1 MRIAVVSE
9 TFPPEINGVALTV
22 RNFVVG
28 AAALGH
34 RLQVV
39 RPRQPD
45 PEGAAEGPWETL
57 VVPGAPLPRYRGL
70 RFGFPMSGRIRKAW
84 QSFKPDAVYVAT
96 EGPLGWAALRAARRL
111 GIPVASGFHT
121 RFDDFVSHYGF
132 NWLRRPAFAYLRA
145 FHNRTHRT
153 LVPTTRLRQFL
164 LDAGFSGVEVL
175 DRGVDTQR
183 FDPARRDRDLRAQW
197 GADDD
202 TLVVL
207 HVGRLAPEKN
217 LGLVE
222 RSFAEIQATVPGA
235 RLVWVG
241 DGPDRAGL
249 QGRHSEQHFAGMR
262 TGLDLARHYA
272 SGDLFLFPSLTET
285 FGNVTLEA
293 LASGVPVVAFDY
305 GAAGRHLADG
315 AGGRA
320 VPFGDESAFI
330 EAAVALAR
338 DESLRRRAGQRGH
351 ALMQAH
357 SLAGVASR
365 FVAQLQQLGDRPSA
379 SPRSL
384 PA

>member
-22 RNFVVG
+22 RNFVAG

-34 RLQVV
+34 ELQVI

-45 PEGAAEGPWETL
+45 PDGAADGPWQTL
-57 VVPGAPLPRYRGL
+57 AVPGAPLPRYQGL
-70 RFGFPMSGRIRKAW
+70 RFGFPVSGRIYKAW
-84 QSFKPDAVYVAT
+84 QAFKPDAVYVAT

-121 RFDDFVSHYGF
+121 RFDDFVTHYGF

-145 FHNRTHRT
+145 FHNRTRRT
-153 LVPTTRLRQFL
+153 LVPTAKLRQFL
-164 LDAGFSGVEVL
+164 LDAGFAGVEVL

-183 FDPARRDRDLRAQW
+183 FDPARRDSALRAQW
-197 GADDD
+197 GADDN

-222 RSFAEIQATVPGA
+222 RSFAQIQRAVPGA
-235 RLVWVG
+235 KLVWVG
-241 DGPDRAGL
+241 DGPDRPGL
-249 QGRHSEQHFAGMR
+249 QQRHPDQHFAGMQ

-315 AGGRA
+315 AAGVV
-320 VPFGDESAFI
+320 VPFGDENAFVD
-330 EAAVALAR
+330 AALAMAG
-338 DESLRRRAGQRGH
+338 DEALRQRAGHRGH
-351 ALMQAH
+351 ALMQGH
-357 SLAGVASR
+357 SLAGVAAR

-379 SPRSL
+379 PPRSL